1 VSLRPLPARKI
12 IKALEKIGFK
22 PVRQRGSHV
31 ILKHADGRVTVVPV
45 HKGEQIGRGLLS
57 KIIKDAGITKE
68 EFLNILRQ
76 T

>member
-12 IKALEKIGFK
+12 IKVLEKIGFK

-57 KIIKDAGITKE
+57 KIIKDAGLTKE

>member
-1 VSLRPLPARKI
+1 MGLRPLPARKI
-12 IKALEKIGFK
+12 IKVLEKIGFK

-57 KIIKDAGITKE
+57 KIIKDAGLTKE
-68 EFLNILRQ
+68 EFLNILR
-76 T
+76 

>member
-1 VSLRPLPARKI
+1 MSLRPLPARKI